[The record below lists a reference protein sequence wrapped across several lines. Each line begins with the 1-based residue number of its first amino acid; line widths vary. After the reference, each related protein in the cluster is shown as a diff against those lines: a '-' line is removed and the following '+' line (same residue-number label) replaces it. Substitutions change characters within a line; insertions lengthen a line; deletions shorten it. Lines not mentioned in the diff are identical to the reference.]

1 MTNTKQIAVYKN
13 RKALIEFMDDTRY
26 EKKPMAWP
34 HSHMSRIRINAKDYS
49 EGKGDA
55 SVDAFYNLSPDEFY
69 RLSHV
74 LKAAKD
80 ATAEDYA
87 RCSKY
92 LERLSE
98 LKKHFGH
105 ETGAVTSE
113 LTEIAKQFAG
123 SKNEIFAEAGQKL
136 MDAIGRLNLPSVD
149 ENGILV
155 QKITEAEAELEEIKK
170 GRVLFSDVKILN
182 YEKYI
187 NPENEKEHR
196 VTMLKVVYYPKLNFP
211 YAFTVAD
218 GWGESLVTKQKGVMI
233 KEGSVHYEETVNI
246 LLDEKALFPMLH
258 RVETFLQAM
267 ATHAL
272 SEYFENVMNPPLFY
286 DLENEEI

>member
-26 EKKPMAWP
+26 EKKQT
-34 HSHMSRIRINAKDYS
+34 SCIGIVLQDYS
-49 EGKGDA
+49 KGTGEKA
-55 SVDAFYNLSPDEFY
+55 VDVFYNLSPDEFY

-92 LERLSE
+92 LERLTE
-98 LKKHFGH
+98 LKQHFGH
-105 ETGAVTSE
+105 ETASDTSE

-123 SKNEIFAEAGQKL
+123 SKNEIFSEAGQKL
-136 MDAIGRLNLPSVD
+136 LDAIGRLALPSQD

-155 QKITEAEAELEEIKK
+155 KKIAAELEEIRK
-170 GRVLFSDVKILN
+170 GSVLFSDVKILN

-272 SEYFENVMNPPLFY
+272 SEYFEHITNPILFY
-286 DLENEEI
+286 NLENEEA